1 MKHVKRKVAI
11 ETFGCRLNLFE
22 SDGIMGQIMASD
34 SYEITENPEQAEVF
48 VVNTCTVTDQAD
60 QKNRQLIQKAHKKN
74 PDAKIVVTGC
84 YAQTDPEELRNLP
97 GVALVVGNDRKA
109 HLLEL
114 IESKLYTEARSS
126 QSGEQRER
134 SITPSISDSAF
145 SAFGPSSVFAYGNVM
160 PVGHTRAYLKI
171 QDGCD
176 RKCTYC
182 KIPQARGSGISRSF
196 EDVIEHARMLD
207 ERGVPEIVLTG
218 VNLGWYKSSPGGESN
233 EAGSKKRFGA
243 LVLAVLENLKR
254 ARLRLSS
261 IEPCDVDEQLAELS
275 THARFCDFLHVPLQS
290 GSREMLKRMRR
301 TYNPVSFR
309 KRLETVR
316 KHNPDIFLG
325 TDVITGFP
333 GESEAHFQETVKL
346 CQDLEMANI
355 HAFPFSPRRGTLAA
369 EMNDRPAQPVVR
381 ARMEILKNLKDSG
394 YAAYASKFKGKV
406 REAIVEK
413 ENEALTDNFLRL
425 KFTPS
430 PTVKRGEMRPFQI
443 ERLEGTV
450 LYSIPL

>member
-1 MKHVKRKVAI
+1 MKTKVAV

-34 SYEITENPEQAEVF
+34 SYETTQDADQAEVI

-60 QKNRQLIQKAHKKN
+60 VKNRQLIQKAHKKN
-74 PDAKIVVTGC
+74 PNAKIVVTGC
-84 YAQTDPEELRNLP
+84 YAQTDPDELKALP

-114 IESKLYTEARSS
+114 IQKTLYSDSLLAGGIDEIEALEARDTVLKS
-126 QSGEQRER
+126 
-134 SITPSISDSAF
+134 
-145 SAFGPSSVFAYGNVM
+145 FGPSSVFDYGNVV
-160 PVGHTRAYLKI
+160 PQGHTRAYLKI

-196 EDVIEHARMLD
+196 SDVIEHARMLD
-207 ERGVPEIVLTG
+207 EKRVPEIVLTG
-218 VNLGWYKSSPGGESN
+218 VNLGWYRSDFE
-233 EAGSKKRFGA
+233 GSQEKFPA
-243 LVLAVLENLKR
+243 LVRGILETLKY

-261 IEPCDVDEQLAELS
+261 IEPCDVDDELAELS
-275 THARFCDFLHVPLQS
+275 THPKFCDFLHVPLQS
-290 GSREMLKRMRR
+290 GSREILKRMRR
-301 TYNPVSFR
+301 TYNPESFR

-316 KHNPDIFLG
+316 KRNPDIFLG

-333 GESEAHFQETVKL
+333 GETDSHFEETVKL

-369 EMNDRPAQPVVR
+369 SMTDRPVLAVVR
-381 ARMEILKNLKDSG
+381 ARMEILKNLKNSG
-394 YAAYASKFKGKV
+394 YATYAEKFVGRV
-406 REAIVEK
+406 RDAVIEK
-413 ENEALTDNFLRL
+413 EGEALTDNFLRL
-425 KFTPS
+425 KFV
-430 PTVKRGEMRPFQI
+430 PTAGTARGRLRSFKI
-443 ERLEGTV
+443 ERIENGM
-450 LYSIPL
+450 LYSMPL

>member
-1 MKHVKRKVAI
+1 MKSVKRKVAI

-34 SYEITENPEQAEVF
+34 SYEITESPEQAEVF

-60 QKNRQLIQKAHKKN
+60 QKNRQLIQKAHRKN

-109 HLLEL
+109 HLLDL
-114 IESKLYTEARSS
+114 IQSTLYAEARFSS
-126 QSGEQRER
+126 PGEQLEPL
-134 SITPSISDSAF
+134 STLPISDSAF

-218 VNLGWYKSSPGGESN
+218 VNLGWYKSSPPGNSN
-233 EAGSKKRFGA
+233 GVSQKRFGD
-243 LVLAVLENLKR
+243 LVLSILETLKR

-261 IEPCDVDEQLAELS
+261 IEPCDVDQELAELS
-275 THARFCDFLHVPLQS
+275 THPRFCDFLHVPLQS
-290 GSREMLKRMRR
+290 GSREILKRMRR
-301 TYNPVSFR
+301 TYNPESFR

-316 KHNPDIFLG
+316 KHNPEIFLG

-333 GESEAHFQETVKL
+333 GETDAHFQETVKL

-369 EMNDRPAQPVVR
+369 EMNDRPSQAVVR
-381 ARMEILKNLKDSG
+381 ARMEILKNLKNSG
-394 YAAYASKFKGKV
+394 YAAYASRFVGKT
-406 REAIVEK
+406 REAVVEK

-425 KFTPS
+425 KFAPS
-430 PTVKRGEMRPFQI
+430 PTVKRGEMKMFQI
-443 ERLEGTV
+443 NRLEDGL